1 MPDYSKGKIYKIC
14 SDDPDITEVYIGST
28 VRTLNVR
35 MSAHRHDFLK
45 DKTRVCASYKMFDKY
60 GIDKCH
66 IKLIENFTC
75 KSEKE
80 LLIREQYYIDTTN
93 ECINEMAAFRTEEQR
108 QAYIKK
114 YNDDHKEQRQQYHAE
129 HKEKRNEQSRLYHAE
144 HKEKY
149 NEQTR
154 LYHAEHKVEIR
165 MAASKKCM
173 CICGIE
179 YTHNH
184 KSRHI
189 KTQAHIDALTIINLK
204 HQVQMLQQQL
214 QEHQA
219 HAPTSE

>member
-28 VRTLNVR
+28 VKTLNVR
-35 MSAHRHDFLK
+35 MSSHRHDFLK
-45 DKTRVCASYKMFDKY
+45 DKPRVCASYKMFDKY

-66 IKLIENFTC
+66 IKLIENCPC

-93 ECINEMAAFRTEEQR
+93 DCINKMSSFRTEEQK

-114 YNDDHKEQRQQYHAE
+114 YNDDHKEQRQQYYAE
-129 HKEKRNEQSRLYHAE
+129 HKEKCNEQSRLYHAE
-144 HKEKY
+144 NKEKC
-149 NEQTR
+149 NEQSR
-154 LYHAEHKVEIR
+154 LYNAEHKVEIR

-179 YTHNH
+179 YTHHH
-184 KSRHI
+184 KSRHF
-189 KTQAHIDALTIINLK
+189 KTKRHMANL
-204 HQVQMLQQQL
+204 HHLSL
-214 QEHQA
+214 E
-219 HAPTSE
+219 